1 VQIAEPIVRST
12 GTLQEHIAEQTT
24 CQVSKSVATPPAA
37 GQISTPPPCTNT
49 TPEIAPSSASATDEV
64 KLHSST
70 TVPSF
75 KFTADRVPFLLQL
88 LPESSGKI
96 KRKNDEAIE
105 NPRSKKGL
113 HF

>member
-1 VQIAEPIVRST
+1 LHPHQH
-12 GTLQEHIAEQTT
+12 LQ
-24 CQVSKSVATPPAA
+24 
-37 GQISTPPPCTNT
+37 
-49 TPEIAPSSASATDEV
+49 EV

-96 KRKNDEAIE
+96 KQKNDEAIKT
-105 NPRSKKGL
+105 PSLKKGSTSWMMNTSL
-113 HF
+113 HKYVEPTL